1 MNPDFQALQHQ
12 FAAYIR
18 DPSRAIL
25 PEGCDP
31 GRMRQY
37 HQLFFNNLDG
47 VLENTFVRFK
57 AGLAPGQWAIL
68 TQAFFRNTP
77 QYSPFLADVP
87 ARFTDFLAEQEDL
100 ALTPGQ
106 EELAAFELAAFELR
120 SAEDLDLPTGLDPV
134 GDLRAGHPIV
144 NPECLL
150 FESDFPVHD
159 KNWSPTTEAAAQPT
173 FLCLLRDPEGLIQT
187 QVLSAASA
195 LLLAL
200 IDENP
205 EASGTEI
212 ITQLCRQLD
221 LPVEETRHTAQ
232 AQLETWHADRII
244 LGASPLAEAR
254 SSERKTPNI

>member
-1 MNPDFQALQHQ
+1 MSTDFQTLQHQ

-18 DPSRAIL
+18 DPAQAPL

-37 HQLFFNNLDG
+37 HQLFFNNFDG
-47 VLENTFVRFK
+47 VLENTFARFK
-57 AGLAPGQWAIL
+57 ASLAPNQWATL
-68 TQAFFRNTP
+68 TQTFFRHTP
-77 QYSPFLADVP
+77 QHSPFLADVP
-87 ARFTDFLAEQEDL
+87 ARFTDFLAEQEAL

-120 SAEDLDLPTGLDPV
+120 SAEDSAPPTGLNPA
-134 GDLRAGHPIV
+134 GDLLADHPVV

-159 KNWSPTTEAAAQPT
+159 KNWSPTTEVAAQPI

-205 EASGTEI
+205 AASGTEI
-212 ITQLCRQLD
+212 IAQLCRQLD
-221 LPVEETRHTAQ
+221 LSVEEIRHTAQ
-232 AQLETWHADRII
+232 VQLETWRADRII
-244 LGASPLAEAR
+244 LGTSPSGRPAFQE
-254 SSERKTPNI
+254 